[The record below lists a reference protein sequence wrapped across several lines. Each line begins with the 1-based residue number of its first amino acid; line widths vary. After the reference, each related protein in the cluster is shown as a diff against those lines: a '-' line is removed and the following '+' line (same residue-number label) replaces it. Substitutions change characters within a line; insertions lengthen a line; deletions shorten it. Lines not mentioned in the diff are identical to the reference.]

1 MKLFNFNKNK
11 SKDKSKQTKQNKKKS
26 TNKSKFGLFKN
37 KDDFIG
43 RSGIGAAVE
52 SAVITAIQANLT
64 NDDQPYIAIDN
75 QSHLIY
81 LIALTNDLMKGS
93 MFEKD
98 SEALGS
104 LQAATE
110 NSNKNISND
119 GDIPGSVYNASF
131 PSDIEPQANAK
142 GETPPKQLVFLP
154 TINTLNELETI
165 AGADQE
171 YEIVS
176 MPSDISESNYL
187 DYVDKGLINLPIEDY
202 DDEEEPQDESVDD
215 TNSHLIK
222 VTIAGF
228 KDFVKDNTTIDS
240 TNAYDDFEDD
250 DTANKDNDELE
261 NDDSD
266 DVLLDDE
273 DENGDDSSVPTD
285 PYSDSDLDD
294 DDTSFE
300 DPFDDDS
307 FDDDSLDD
315 TDDADVTDDTDDTD
329 VPDTDDTDVLDASP
343 KKAKKSTTTKKPK
356 AKTKPA
362 AVEQSVS
369 DDDTDLDDTDFD
381 DTDLD
386 DTDFD
391 DDNLDDNFDDDHLDD
406 EYNDELDL
414 DVPDDTNEASDMDDA
429 NEAKDTDDA
438 NEAKNANKTS
448 DTNKTNEVKDEDET
462 SDTDEANKAN
472 ATDNL
477 DYQDAAENIRES
489 HGQTV
494 SRDDVISTAPAATD
508 TAKSTN
514 VIDNSSQAEST
525 VETATNEGS
534 TAPQVST
541 SAPSTS
547 NMSNIRQQQSD
558 KFIRDV
564 TNVHPS
570 DVQNVLPSSKPAEG
584 EELIDVTNPEV
595 SLAKIDP
602 SLKKMTNLTDRNRKA
617 REQLRNKYSK
627 QIDTWLKGN
636 LHVPVLY
643 IKDSEKLGKKFL
655 IEQQADNEMLRNEAE
670 NQRENIKMQLM
681 NKIDSILDGLTDP
694 VEFDKHFPEVAEK
707 LRSKFL
713 NKKVMK
719 QEQIER
725 MNQIERSYEQLE
737 QALRNA
743 AIDKAEQEFNT
754 KYIPKRDEEITS
766 VESAVNHEH
775 QKAHSK
781 AVDEILA
788 TVRDKAQPLVDE
800 QVKDIILGGQSLVDS
815 AAISLSGQTRAY
827 SKELFK
833 RVRIQT
839 AMNDSTLDNDSNQ
852 TQPEQPAANQIDHQE
867 FEGRL
872 YQKQQELEQ
881 AHNQIAEL
889 QNQLN
894 EKSADNEN
902 LRVASASA
910 YSREAKLMEQIKKY
924 QNDMIAA
931 KAEKTAAAQRAASYQ
946 QNNNALLDEL
956 TNLQNHGSKGQE
968 LNYRPDTV
976 TPVAT
981 TEQNRVETT
990 QQRTTPEP
998 VEPEKESPAP
1008 KSSPAHAPQL

>member
-11 SKDKSKQTKQNKKKS
+11 SKDKSKQAKRNKKKS
-26 TNKSKFGLFKN
+26 TNKSKFGLFKS

-52 SAVITAIQANLT
+52 SAAITAIQANLT
-64 NDDQPYIAIDN
+64 NDEQPYIAIDN

-104 LQAATE
+104 LQSATE
-110 NSNKNISND
+110 VSNKNNSPD
-119 GDIPGSVYNASF
+119 DGGDIPGSVYNVSF
-131 PSDIEPQANAK
+131 PSDIDPQANDK

-202 DDEEEPQDESVDD
+202 DDEEEPQDETVDD

-228 KDFVKDNTTIDS
+228 KDFVKENTTIDS
-240 TNAYDDFEDD
+240 TNAYDDLEDFEDD
-250 DTANKDNDELE
+250 DADASNDDNEELE

-266 DVLLDDE
+266 DALLDDDDE
-273 DENGDDSSVPTD
+273 VDHENGDDSSVPKDDYHD
-285 PYSDSDLDD
+285 PDFDDNEDD
-294 DDTSFE
+294 DSNFKDPFDD

-307 FDDDSLDD
+307 FDDTNLDDDADD
-315 TDDADVTDDTDDTD
+315 TDMDDAADDTDDTD
-329 VPDTDDTDVLDASP
+329 VPDVDDEPDASP
-343 KKAKKSTTTKKPK
+343 KKAKTTEKPK
-356 AKTKPA
+356 SKTETKTQSAAKQPVA
-362 AVEQSVS
+362 
-369 DDDTDLDDTDFD
+369 DDDDVDNTDFD
-381 DTDLD
+381 DTDSD
-386 DTDFD
+386 DDFD
-391 DDNLDDNFDDDHLDD
+391 DENLDDDYD
-406 EYNDELDL
+406 DELDL
-414 DVPDDTNEASDMDDA
+414 DVPDADDADDA
-429 NEAKDTDDA
+429 NEADEANDA
-438 NEAKNANKTS
+438 NEANDA
-448 DTNKTNEVKDEDET
+448 
-462 SDTDEANKAN
+462 DEANAADTTVSDVPKEASETTTTTPEPQAAPAAN
-472 ATDNL
+472 AS
-477 DYQDAAENIRES
+477 ENA
-489 HGQTV
+489 
-494 SRDDVISTAPAATD
+494 APAAT
-508 TAKSTN
+508 TATN
-514 VIDNSSQAEST
+514 SAQAAQASQPEPAG
-525 VETATNEGS
+525 TATNEGS

-541 SAPSTS
+541 SAPSTPD
-547 NMSNIRQQQSD
+547 MSAVRQQQSN

-570 DVQNVLPSSKPAEG
+570 DVQNVLPSSQPAEG

-627 QIDTWLKGN
+627 QIDVWLKGN

-643 IKDSEKLGKKFL
+643 MKDGEKLGKKFL
-655 IEQQADNEMLRNEAE
+655 IEQQADNEMLRSEAE
-670 NQRENIKMQLM
+670 SQRENIKMQLM
-681 NKIDSILDGLTDP
+681 SKIDSILDGLTDP

-725 MNQIERSYEQLE
+725 MNQIEQSYKQLE

-766 VESAVNHEH
+766 VESVVNHEH
-775 QKAHSK
+775 QEAHSK

-839 AMNDSTLDNDSNQ
+839 AMDDSSLDNNSNQ
-852 TQPEQPAANQIDHQE
+852 NTPEQPAANKIDHQE

-881 AHNQIAEL
+881 AHDQIAEL

-894 EKSADNEN
+894 EKATDNEN

-910 YSREAKLMEQIKKY
+910 YSREAKLMEQLKKY

-931 KAEKTAAAQRAASYQ
+931 KAEKTAAAQRAESYQ
-946 QNNNALLDEL
+946 QNNVALQNEI
-956 TNLQNHGSKGQE
+956 TNLQHHGSKSQG
-968 LNYRPDTV
+968 LNYEPDTV

-990 QQRTTPEP
+990 QQKTTP
-998 VEPEKESPAP
+998 EPEKESPAP

>member
-315 TDDADVTDDTDDTD
+315 TDDADATDDTDDTD
-329 VPDTDDTDVLDASP
+329 VPDTDDTDVPDASP

-489 HGQTV
+489 HGKTV
-494 SRDDVISTAPAATD
+494 SRDDVISTTPAATD

-889 QNQLN
+889 QSQLN